1 MKISEL
7 AFDEKEG
14 LYWNPDHIIDYSDG
28 EANEQYVYETFK
40 NSNDNSIFSHYIFE
54 KIRDW
59 SSEYHFSTYRANIL
73 RPLNIKKEHK
83 ILEIGA
89 GCGAITRYLGET
101 GANVTS
107 VEGSLPRAKCARQ
120 RSADLKNVKVICSN
134 IENLEFEEKY
144 DIVTLIGVFEYTAK
158 YSDKKDP
165 FQTALKYYL
174 NLLKPD
180 GLLVIAIENKLG
192 LKYFTG
198 YNEDH
203 TSTPYYGIESRYR
216 EKDVTTFGRKE
227 IKEMLKKSGFQNVEF
242 LYPFPDYKLP
252 KVIISEKGFLNER
265 FNSGDLVNS
274 TKTRHYSPR
283 PKANTMNED
292 LISDSLVDNGM
303 MQDMSNSFLIVA
315 SPSKSGSL
323 VSPSF
328 LAHYYTCNR
337 HEPFNMFT
345 AFHQKGDEIQ
355 VEKGRLGEKTDLND
369 RLPTSIKRNTEFD
382 NKYIQGSNLHHLIV
396 NTLFK
401 KHFSEYERLMGLWV
415 DFLKNGALQSNNTAV
430 VQSKYF
436 DALPFNL
443 IQDKSKKLHLFDQE
457 WVVNEQFDI
466 TFLVVRYL
474 SMFKKNRGL
483 RKGYSKSYIGFL
495 NKTLASCGIT
505 PISRSTLES
514 MEKMDESIRS
524 KINRNG
530 GMAPLQLMKSL
541 IFLGIYKL
549 KEILNYLQ
557 YGLFAQR

>member
-14 LYWNPDHIIDYSDG
+14 LYLNPNHIIDYSDG
-28 EANEQYVYETFK
+28 EANEQYVYDTFK
-40 NSNDNSIFSHYIFE
+40 NSDDNSIFSRYLFE
-54 KIRDW
+54 QIRDW
-59 SSEYHFSTYRANIL
+59 SSEYHFTTYRANIL
-73 RPLNIKKEHK
+73 RPLEINKEHK

-107 VEGSLPRAKCARQ
+107 VEGSLSRAKCARQ
-120 RSADLKNVKVICSN
+120 RSADLENVKVICSN
-134 IENLEFEEKY
+134 IENLEFEDKY

-158 YSDKKDP
+158 YSERKNP

-174 NLLKPD
+174 ELLKPN
-180 GLLVIAIENKLG
+180 GFLVIAIENKLG

-203 TSTPYYGIESRYR
+203 TSTPYYGIEGRYR
-216 EKDVTTFGRKE
+216 EKEVTTFGRKE
-227 IKEMLKKSGFQNVEF
+227 IMGMLKKSGFQSVEF
-242 LYPFPDYKLP
+242 LYPLPDYKLP
-252 KVIISEKGFLNER
+252 KVIISEKGFLNEK
-265 FNSGDLVNS
+265 FNSGDLVRS
-274 TKTRHYSPR
+274 TTNRHYSPR

-315 SPSKSGSL
+315 SPSNSGSL
-323 VSPSF
+323 VSPSL

-345 AFHQKGDEIQ
+345 TFHQKGDEIQ
-355 VEKGRLGEKTDLND
+355 VEKGRLGGKTDLND
-369 RLPTSIKRNTEFD
+369 RLPTTIKRNTEFV
-382 NKYIQGSNLHHLIV
+382 NKYIQGNNLHHLIV

-401 KHFSEYERLMGLWV
+401 KHFLEYERLMSQWV
-415 DFLKNGALQSNNTAV
+415 DFLKNETLQGNDTAI

-443 IQDKSKKLHLFDQE
+443 IQDESKKLHLFDQE
-457 WVVNEQFDI
+457 WVVNEQFNL

-474 SMFKKNRGL
+474 SMFRRNRGL
-483 RKGYSKSYIGFL
+483 RRGYSKSYIGFL
-495 NKTLASCGIT
+495 NKTLASCGLA
-505 PISRSTLES
+505 PISRSTLGS

-549 KEILNYLQ
+549 KEMSNYLQ